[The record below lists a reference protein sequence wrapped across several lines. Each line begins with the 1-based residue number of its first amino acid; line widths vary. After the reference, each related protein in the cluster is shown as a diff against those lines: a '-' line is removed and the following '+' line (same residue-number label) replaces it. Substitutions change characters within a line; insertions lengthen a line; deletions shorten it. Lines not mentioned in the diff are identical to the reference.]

1 MYLRPAMHVSGL
13 CFFVLISPCFFVF
26 GSLVLAMA
34 AWSEACRAQRGL
46 VIATPA
52 AQLHYLQRFLN
63 EPLVGKILPF
73 AAHTPVPVPLHA
85 WFRWHGA
92 VVQWVEDPA
101 DLAAIRR
108 GAFRGRFSISAAAR
122 AWRRT
127 RLLPA
132 SFRYCNKQ
140 H

>member
-1 MYLRPAMHVSGL
+1 
-13 CFFVLISPCFFVF
+13 
-26 GSLVLAMA
+26 MA

-52 AQLHYLQRFLN
+52 AQLHYLQRFLS
-63 EPLVGKILPF
+63 EPLVGEILPF

-101 DLAAIRR
+101 DLAY
-108 GAFRGRFSISAAAR
+108 GRKLVGS
-122 AWRRT
+122 T
-127 RLLPA
+127 GLPCQLG
-132 SFRYCNKQ
+132 SFDVTTIHNEN
-140 H
+140 